1 VRVLCDGLCN
11 IGVVHRHVHPTAI
24 MTRNE
29 QQAGAE
35 PRETSPNKGSLADN
49 QLSFMIGYW

>member
-1 VRVLCDGLCN
+1 LKWDWLAKQSFFS
-11 IGVVHRHVHPTAI
+11 VV

-29 QQAGAE
+29 QQAGTE
-35 PRETSPNKGSLADN
+35 PRETSPNKGSLEDN